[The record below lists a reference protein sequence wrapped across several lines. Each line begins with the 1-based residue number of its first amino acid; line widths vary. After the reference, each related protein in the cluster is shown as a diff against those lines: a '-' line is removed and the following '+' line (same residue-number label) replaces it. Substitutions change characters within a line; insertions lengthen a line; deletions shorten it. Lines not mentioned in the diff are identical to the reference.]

1 MARRVRPAWVMSGA
15 LVIAAAGFALLTQV
29 EATSGLGLI
38 VAGSV
43 IFSIGVAPVVTLGT
57 DMIVG
62 AAPAEQAG
70 AASAIS
76 ETGTELGL
84 ALGVAI
90 IGSLG
95 TAVYRGQLTDT
106 VPGATPPDAV
116 TEGARR
122 WAARWRPPSGSPTR
136 SASNCWTRH
145 ARRSP
150 RRCSWPQRPA
160 PWSRSASRSSPP
172 SCCRERGQGPSRSRS
187 LDRERLRDPAVAEA
201 RPSPGCEAQ
210 TRGADACCCHDVHER

>member
-90 IGSLG
+90 TGSLG

-116 TEGARR
+116 TETRETLGGAVEAAQRLPDPIGVELLD
-122 WAARWRPPSGSPTR
+122 AARAAFTEALQLAAAASAVVAVGVAILAAVMLPRARTGAEPEPEPRPRAAAR
-136 SASNCWTRH
+136 S
-145 ARRSP
+145 
-150 RRCSWPQRPA
+150 
-160 PWSRSASRSSPP
+160 SRS
-172 SCCRERGQGPSRSRS
+172 
-187 LDRERLRDPAVAEA
+187 
-201 RPSPGCEAQ
+201 
-210 TRGADACCCHDVHER
+210 